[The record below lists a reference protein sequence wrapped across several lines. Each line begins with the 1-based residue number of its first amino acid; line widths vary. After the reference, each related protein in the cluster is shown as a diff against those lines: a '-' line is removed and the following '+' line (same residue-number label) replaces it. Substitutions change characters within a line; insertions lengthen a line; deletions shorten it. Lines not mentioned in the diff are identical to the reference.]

1 MLSVL
6 IPAYDF
12 NCRPLVEALSRQ
24 ADGLGAECEIVVAND
39 ASPRFQDE
47 IRSVAALPH
56 VRYLEQKVNQG
67 RSRIRDFLADEARYP
82 YLIFLDGDAR
92 MIDDAFLQRYLAC
105 CRPSC
110 CVLGGIAYDAVL
122 PDEAYRLHWTYGRL
136 RESRLQE
143 RGVFTPFNFMI
154 DKKLFNRIRFDEEI
168 VGYGYED
175 ALFGAR
181 LKDVAEVT
189 FIRNPLIH
197 AGLNDAASYLER
209 TRQACRTLLSLSER
223 YTSDYI
229 ASFSRLWWAYK
240 HLRRLGLVPGA
251 AAVFRRWAPAITR
264 QLSGRHPRM
273 FLLDLYKLGCLC
285 QNSCC

>member
-24 ADGLGAECEIVVAND
+24 ADALGAECEIVVAND

-56 VRYLEQKVNQG
+56 VRYLEQEVNQG

-92 MIDDAFLQRYLAC
+92 MVDEAFLQRYLAC

-110 CVLGGIAYDAVL
+110 CVLGGIAYADRL
-122 PDEAYRLHWTYGRL
+122 PGEAYRLHWTYGRR
-136 RESRLQE
+136 RESRMRE

-154 DKKLFNRIRFDEEI
+154 DKRLFNRIRFDEDI

-189 FIRNPLIH
+189 YIHNPLIH
-197 AGLNDAASYLER
+197 DGLNDAASYLER
-209 TRQACRTLLSLSER
+209 TRQACRTLMSLSER

-229 ASFSRLWWAYK
+229 ASFSRLWWAYRQLNR
-240 HLRRLGLVPGA
+240 LRLVPL
-251 AAVFRRWAPAITR
+251 AVACFRRFAPAMVR
-264 QLSGRHPRM
+264 QLSGRRPRM

-285 QNSCC
+285 ADSSC